1 MDKIIKPFNQL
12 LDSKLSDS
20 DNKHTRSS
28 LENIKTDSGEF

>member
-20 DNKHTRSS
+20 GNKHTRSS
-28 LENIKTDSGEF
+28 LENIKTDGGEF